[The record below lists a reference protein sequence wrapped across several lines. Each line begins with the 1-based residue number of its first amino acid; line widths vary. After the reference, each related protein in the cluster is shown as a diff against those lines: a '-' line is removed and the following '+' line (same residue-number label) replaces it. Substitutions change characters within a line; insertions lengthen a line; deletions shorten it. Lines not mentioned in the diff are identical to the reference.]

1 MTLRPLI
8 DALIAVTAIA
18 GAVASSPAA
27 AQYYGGVVLN
37 SGPKSTEFGFNGG
50 ARPSEIVDLNQLSRG
65 LSLSKEPSIGMK
77 LGYRFNPYFSVE
89 GRYSEKSAFRTDDVF
104 QRDVDTI
111 RAKSMGLDLVGSLPV
126 FQKLSV
132 EGRVGFRVGSNG
144 TESLASTP
152 YTALNGSRAI
162 NTGALGVG
170 LQYNFNS
177 SLGLRFEVE
186 RSRKFIGERGIS
198 DAENVLLGVYWR
210 F

>member
-1 MTLRPLI
+1 MIPRTLI
-8 DALIAVTAIA
+8 TAALLV
-18 GAVASSPAA
+18 AVATPAA
-27 AQYYGGVVLN
+27 HAQYYGGVVLN
-37 SGPKSTEFGFNGG
+37 GGPQSAEFGFNGDQK
-50 ARPSEIVDLNQLSRG
+50 PSEIIDLNQMSRG
-65 LSLSKEPSIGMK
+65 LSLSNEPSIGMK

-89 GRYSEKSAFRTDDVF
+89 GRYSEKSAFRTYDVF

-162 NTGALGVG
+162 NTGALGLG